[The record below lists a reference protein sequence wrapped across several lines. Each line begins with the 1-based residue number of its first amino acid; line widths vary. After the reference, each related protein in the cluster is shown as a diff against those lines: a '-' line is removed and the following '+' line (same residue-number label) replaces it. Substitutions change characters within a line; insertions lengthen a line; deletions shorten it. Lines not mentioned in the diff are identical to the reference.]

1 MNLRGKR
8 GKDSNA
14 VWFVTA
20 ATEAAEWESL
30 ALFKDLGKR
39 KKVVEKPC

>member
-20 ATEAAEWESL
+20 ATEWESL
-30 ALFKDLGKR
+30 ALFKDVGKR